1 MKKILQLLILGIGV
15 TVNSQTL
22 LRQFTFNN
30 TFYDTSNTDEF
41 TTFRMSGGNLG
52 YYTTGRSGAA
62 NTAYHFGQAEGA
74 RALISSGLPLGSA
87 ARTVALWVKFN
98 TPAVRNYIFSYGS
111 ATANGCFGFSNN
123 NDTQLELYTWGGGN
137 SIIGNVSPVLNSST
151 WYHLVTSYDGANLKI
166 YLNGTLLRTQAKS
179 IDTQTGLFYLGATPQ
194 EIATFQ
200 AVIDDLQIY
209 NGALSDSQVSNLYS
223 NNTLSI
229 ADFSQNNLKVTLYPN
244 PVNDI
249 LNIDVENE
257 IKLVEIYNI
266 QGKKVIQSSNKLIE
280 TNSLNSG
287 IYMVRIEDVN
297 GAVATQKLIKN
308 NEIFH

>member
-22 LRQFTFNN
+22 VRQFTFNN

-52 YYTTGRSGAA
+52 YYTTGRSGVA

-74 RALISSGLPLGSA
+74 RALISSGLPIGST

-98 TPAVRNYIFSYGS
+98 TPAVKNYIFSYGS

-151 WYHLVTSYDGANLKI
+151 WYHFVTCYDGTNLKI
-166 YLNGTLLRTQAKS
+166 YLNGTLLRTQAKT
-179 IDTQTGLFYLGATPQ
+179 INTQTGLFYLGATPQ
-194 EIATFQ
+194 EIASFQ
-200 AVIDDLQIY
+200 ADIDDLQIY

-223 NNTLSI
+223 NNTLSNT
-229 ADFSQNNLKVTLYPN
+229 DFQQNNLQVSLYPN
-244 PVNDI
+244 PVRNV
-249 LNIDVENE
+249 LNIQLESE
-257 IKLVEIYNI
+257 IKSVELYTI
-266 QGKKVIQSSNKLIE
+266 QGQKIMQSKNKEIDL
-280 TNSLNSG
+280 SYLNSG
-287 IYMVRIEDVN
+287 VYMIRVEDENNGIVTKRIVKE
-297 GAVATQKLIKN
+297 
-308 NEIFH
+308 

>member
-22 LRQFTFNN
+22 VRQFTFNN

-52 YYTTGRSGAA
+52 YYTTGRSGVA

-74 RALISSGLPLGSA
+74 RALISSGLPIGST

-151 WYHLVTSYDGANLKI
+151 WYHLVTCYDGTNLKI
-166 YLNGTLLRTQAKS
+166 YLNGTLLRTQAKA
-179 IDTQTGLFYLGATPQ
+179 INTQTGLFYLGATPQ

-200 AVIDDLQIY
+200 ADIDDLQIY

-223 NNTLSI
+223 NNTLSNT
-229 ADFSQNNLKVTLYPN
+229 DFQQNNLQVSLYPN
-244 PVNDI
+244 PVRNV
-249 LNIDVENE
+249 LNIQLENE
-257 IKLVEIYNI
+257 IKSVELYTI
-266 QGKKVIQSSNKLIE
+266 QGQKIMQSKNKEIDLFH
-280 TNSLNSG
+280 LNSG
-287 IYMVRIEDVN
+287 VYMIRVED
-297 GAVATQKLIKN
+297 KN
-308 NEIFH
+308 NGIVTKRIVKE